1 MRREMDL
8 SSKAK
13 VNSSAQGADGAGDL
27 AAEQPVSG
35 RVNTFASLSYA
46 NFRYLWFG
54 QISNSL
60 SLWIEQVA
68 RPLLVLDLTG
78 SAVQLGLVIAVRT
91 LPQLGLGLVAGVFAD
106 WYNRR
111 TIILVSK
118 IGAMVAN
125 FILAILILAGVLE
138 LWHIYATALLRGIF
152 AAFDNPA
159 RQALIPTMVKPE
171 HLTNA
176 VALNSGS
183 MNMMRIVGASLAGLL
198 LVVFGVG
205 GTFLTVAL
213 ISVLAVFFTFMLRVP
228 SQPKVKRTVAG
239 VGRSFVEGLQY
250 VWRLPDIRGIIFA
263 SLFYFTLGMAYL
275 QVFAPLFAKQVL
287 GIGDAGFGFMI
298 SAAGAGS
305 LVGALIMGTFSPS
318 HHRGK
323 LLLGFM
329 ALVGTFLML
338 FSGASYLPWVY
349 PTFVAIAIVGTF
361 SSGFVTIMNTA
372 LLEKTPADM
381 RGRVMGVLSL
391 DRSMIS
397 LGSTVAGFTSA
408 AFGPQ
413 LAQMGFGIAVLL
425 AAVSLAIL
433 QPNLRNL
440 D

>member
-1 MRREMDL
+1 MTDSDTGL
-8 SSKAK
+8 SGK
-13 VNSSAQGADGAGDL
+13 VEGELTAAQP
-27 AAEQPVSG
+27 AAG
-35 RVNTFASLSYA
+35 RVNTFASLSSV

-68 RPLLVLDLTG
+68 RPILVLDLTG

-111 TIILVSK
+111 SILLVSK

-125 FILAILILAGVLE
+125 FILAILILGGWLE

-152 AAFDNPA
+152 ASFDNPA
-159 RQALIPTMVKPE
+159 RQALIPTMVKPA

-183 MNMMRIVGASLAGLL
+183 MNMMRIVGASVAGLL
-198 LVVFGVG
+198 LVFVGVG

-213 ISVLAVFFTFMLRVP
+213 VSVLAVFFTVMLRVP
-228 SQPKVKRTVAG
+228 SNPRVKRTVAG

-250 VWRLPDIRGIIFA
+250 VWRLPDIRGVILVA
-263 SLFYFTLGMAYL
+263 LFYFTLGMTYL

-287 GIGDAGFGFMI
+287 GIGDSGFGFMI
-298 SAAGAGS
+298 SAAGVGS
-305 LVGALIMGTFSPS
+305 LVGALAMATLSPS

-323 LLLGFM
+323 LLLGFT
-329 ALVGTFLML
+329 ALVGSFLML
-338 FSGASYLPWVY
+338 FSAASYLPWVY
-349 PTFVAIAIVGTF
+349 PTFGVIAIVGML
-361 SSGFVTIMNTA
+361 SSGFATIMTTT
-372 LLEKTPADM
+372 LLEKTSVEL

-397 LGSTVAGFTSA
+397 LGSTVAGFASA
-408 AFGPQ
+408 AVGAQ
-413 LAQMGFGIAVLL
+413 VAQMAFGLALLLVAIVLAL
-425 AAVSLAIL
+425 SQLR
-433 QPNLRNL
+433 LRNL